1 MCILHIY
8 WTEQVRQ
15 HAQAKKWTPEVCV
28 AKLDESFHKGTL
40 TTERLMTLHDYSSPG
55 SNATRIASNSNI
67 LQNLCTHLG
76 VQYARSSARPKKLNT
91 AEMREA
97 IVDKMN
103 SRP

>member
-1 MCILHIY
+1 MC
-8 WTEQVRQ
+8 
-15 HAQAKKWTPEVCV
+15 
-28 AKLDESFHKGTL
+28 HKGTL

-55 SNATRIASNSNI
+55 SNATRIASNGNI
-67 LQNLCTHLG
+67 LANLCTHLG
-76 VQYARSSARPKKLNT
+76 VQYARSSARPKQLNT